1 MSDNILLPKYKKG
14 KKPVRVRKPS
24 RPLDGI
30 NHRIVAKVVT
40 PAEDDAPPTRIEL
53 IAKASELGVKYS
65 KRTSDEKL
73 LELIDTVLKRK

>member
-30 NHRIVAKVVT
+30 NHRIVVKQIVIS
-40 PAEDDAPPTRIEL
+40 EDNAPPTRIEL
-53 IAKASELGVKYS
+53 ITKADELGVKYS

-73 LELIDTVLKRK
+73 LELINTALKRK

>member
-30 NHRIVAKVVT
+30 NHRIVVKVAAL
-40 PAEDDAPPTRIEL
+40 AEDDAPPTRIEL

-65 KRTSDEKL
+65 KRTTDEKL